1 MAGHHLPTEPDA
13 KHLDSVCSSSPTQTS
28 WRVATVLFLFS
39 AWKTEAQGRGGAMMQ
54 AQAGGHEPAGVTLG
68 KSLDLS
74 FLNSKMN
81 IDSPVST
88 TGP

>member
-1 MAGHHLPTEPDA
+1 MSNGNRKAGRA
-13 KHLDSVCSSSPTQTS
+13 GSG
-28 WRVATVLFLFS
+28 F
-39 AWKTEAQGRGGAMMQ
+39 QGRGGAMMQ